1 MLQVNYV
8 PAGVLPNRNQNTN
21 MPPSGNENN
30 DFLSQI
36 TFFKSFLKNMVHYF
50 IGLVLTSAFVILT
63 ILLYLSYKLP
73 NTVVYCSIVIWSC
86 LNLMNFFLLHY
97 NNLPRQR
104 KMFEIIENFCIIV
117 IVVIPTDFL
126 KLYLFYLGLYQTQ

>member
-8 PAGVLPNRNQNTN
+8 SAGILPNRNQNSNTL
-21 MPPSGNENN
+21 PPGSENN

-36 TFFKSFLKNMVHYF
+36 TFFKSFLKNMLNYF

-63 ILLYLSYKLP
+63 ILLYLSYNLP

-104 KMFEIIENFCIIV
+104 KMFEIIENFCIVV
-117 IVVIPTDFL
+117 IVVTPTYFL
-126 KLYLFYLGLYQTQ
+126 KKLSFFI

>member
-21 MPPSGNENN
+21 MPPSANENN

-63 ILLYLSYKLP
+63 ILLYLSYNLP

-126 KLYLFYLGLYQTQ
+126 KHYLFYLGLYQTQ